1 MTAMRVALVLLA
13 FLLSTRGDVRARDP
27 EVEQEE
33 DEQEDW
39 GTTSGVI
46 SATEETPLMQD
57 GGNYPARSGNWCAFV
72 QKRVVTV
79 AVACG
84 TEKYTIKSQSPCPSG
99 TPDCHLVMYKLSTRP
114 LYRQQQ
120 KETTALLWRCC
131 PGHRGDNC
139 DDTVADTQIDSAN
152 SSLIGGSEFQRT
164 PESLHTAGVLP
175 QQQHSQPNSEQ
186 NDHQGSVNT
195 PHNVSHVEFPVHV
208 ANGDR
213 SRHQEH
219 AQPPVYVPNQDR
231 AQYPAPVPNQDRL
244 QRPAHVAHQDRA
256 PHGDRVR
263 TPVRLP
269 HSDPVRVQERDPGQY
284 PVPVQYPI
292 HVQDREPAR
301 NPVRAQY
308 PVGVREGDPERH
320 RISHPAGKH
329 EQQESLQPGAYQE
342 EEEEAEATSHPAVPA
357 ALPLPHMVALL
368 MSQLQRPLQLFNHS
382 LEQLDRRLGEL
393 ARDVAELKGA
403 RRLERD
409 LRDDYERRLD
419 AKVEQSV
426 RQVAALREQLESG
439 LHSQQAMLHYNM
451 SNLKADL
458 DLKLKRHN
466 KMLQASLQAM
476 NATLAELKLDQ
487 ELEQEQQRE
496 QEGQQEAGRQQ
507 EARVEAPAGEA
518 HAGEAPAG
526 EAHAATS
533 QVSTDAL
540 WDAIERLDN
549 RVVNNTIAVDRLAED
564 LALTSGGVRQLRRDA
579 KALGERLNQTARTGQ
594 VLFMETGLEVEA
606 AKVAVL
612 ERVEQLAGNL
622 SRQGQ
627 RLHELDVDVD
637 YLYAVLYKNN
647 ASSSSPPQCD
657 CGRLGEAVARLEGG
671 VANATELATENR
683 LALED
688 ERRAAAEARPWEA
701 GAGDWETAVEALQTS
716 LQQVKESMTSEQSRT
731 TTLESSVRRLGVLLQ
746 EARARAE
753 TRQDAPSASDGE
765 LREEMK
771 RVLAEMK
778 RLSASFNSL
787 LKDVIR
793 HSDVLEIL
801 LGEEVLEFLEWPAQD
816 QEAHSIPALK
826 ERLGALRQTSDEP
839 GDAEEAPSADAPSF
853 RSNEGGGPMSAGD
866 GGDLWKLE
874 RSVEQLEAKLQ
885 RLEEAPCCRDAGDGE
900 GEAEEEEAALRT
912 EVARLK
918 RGLEEHLR
926 TFKDVLGNAD
936 VLERSAPRTVAA
948 QGKKKRGR
956 GGHHRNGREAPGE
969 AHRLT

>member
-57 GGNYPARSGNWCAFV
+57 GGNYPATLLAITISFNIVNWCAFV

-139 DDTVADTQIDSAN
+139 DDTGAYLSYVA
-152 SSLIGGSEFQRT
+152 SSRPFASNTRT
-164 PESLHTAGVLP
+164 PHK
-175 QQQHSQPNSEQ
+175 
-186 NDHQGSVNT
+186 
-195 PHNVSHVEFPVHV
+195 
-208 ANGDR
+208 R
-213 SRHQEH
+213 
-219 AQPPVYVPNQDR
+219 
-231 AQYPAPVPNQDRL
+231 
-244 QRPAHVAHQDRA
+244 
-256 PHGDRVR
+256 
-263 TPVRLP
+263 
-269 HSDPVRVQERDPGQY
+269 
-284 PVPVQYPI
+284 
-292 HVQDREPAR
+292 
-301 NPVRAQY
+301 
-308 PVGVREGDPERH
+308 
-320 RISHPAGKH
+320 
-329 EQQESLQPGAYQE
+329 E

-466 KMLQASLQAM
+466 KMLQVRTCTRTPRTHPHALRLVNVLVVTEKFVAVCP
-476 NATLAELKLDQ
+476 LKDF
-487 ELEQEQQRE
+487 
-496 QEGQQEAGRQQ
+496 
-507 EARVEAPAGEA
+507 
-518 HAGEAPAG
+518 
-526 EAHAATS
+526 AHAATS

-549 RVVNNTIAVDRLAED
+549 RVVNNTIVDRLAED

-716 LQQVKESMTSEQSRT
+716 LQQVGQVGGTFGAQC
-731 TTLESSVRRLGVLLQ
+731 VC
-746 EARARAE
+746 E
-753 TRQDAPSASDGE
+753 TCS

-839 GDAEEAPSADAPSF
+839 GAVGRAPFLPCLGGNLTARHRTTLSAIHWTAVQLLNCTSRVAIVSQLHKSVRVSYLRGRERRAALDFAPVIAGDAEEAPSADAPSF

>member
-1 MTAMRVALVLLA
+1 MTAVRVALVLLA
-13 FLLSTRGDVRARDP
+13 FLPSASGDVRARDP
-27 EVEQEE
+27 EVEQE
-33 DEQEDW
+33 DW
-39 GTTSGVI
+39 GRTSGVI

-57 GGNYPARSGNWCAFV
+57 GGNYPARSGNWCALV
-72 QKRVVTV
+72 QKRVVTG

-131 PGHRGDNC
+131 PGHGGDNC
-139 DDTVADTQIDSAN
+139 DDTVADTQINTAN
-152 SSLIGGSEFQRT
+152 SSLIGGSEFPRT
-164 PESLHTAGVLP
+164 PASLHTAGVLP
-175 QQQHSQPNSEQ
+175 QQEHSQPNSEQ

-195 PHNVSHVEFPVHV
+195 PHNVSHVESPVHV

-219 AQPPVYVPNQDR
+219 AQLPVYVPNQDR
-231 AQYPAPVPNQDRL
+231 AQSPAPVPNQDRT
-244 QRPAHVAHQDRA
+244 
-256 PHGDRVR
+256 PHGDRVH

-284 PVPVQYPI
+284 PVPVRYPI
-292 HVQDREPAR
+292 HVQDREPAQ
-301 NPVRAQY
+301 NPVRVQY
-308 PVGVREGDPERH
+308 PVEDREADPDRH
-320 RISHPAGKH
+320 RISHPAGRH
-329 EQQESLQPGAYQE
+329 EQRESLQTGAYHKE
-342 EEEEAEATSHPAVPA
+342 EEEEPARSHPAVPA
-357 ALPLPHMVALL
+357 ALPVPHVVALL

-382 LEQLDRRLGEL
+382 LEQLERRLGEL

-426 RQVAALREQLESG
+426 QQVAALRGQLESG
-439 LHSQQAMLHYNM
+439 LHSQHATLHYNM

-487 ELEQEQQRE
+487 ELEQQQE
-496 QEGQQEAGRQQ
+496 QERQQ
-507 EARVEAPAGEA
+507 EARAEAPVGEA
-518 HAGEAPAG
+518 ARAV
-526 EAHAATS
+526 T
-533 QVSTDAL
+533 STDAL

-549 RVVNNTIAVDRLAED
+549 RVVNNTIAVDGLAED
-564 LALTSGGVRQLRRDA
+564 LALTSGGVRQLQRDA
-579 KALGERLNQTARTGQ
+579 KALDERLKQTARTGQ

-612 ERVEQLAGNL
+612 DGVEQLASNL
-622 SRQGQ
+622 SRQAQ

-637 YLYAVLYKNN
+637 YLYTILYKNN

-657 CGRLGEAVARLEGG
+657 CGRLGEAVAWLEGG
-671 VANATELATENR
+671 VANATKLALENR

-688 ERRAAAEARPWEA
+688 ERRAAAEARAWES
-701 GAGDWETAVEALQTS
+701 GAGDWEAAVEALQTS
-716 LQQVKESMTSEQSRT
+716 LEQVKESMTSEQSRT

-801 LGEEVLEFLEWPAQD
+801 LGQEVLEFLEWPEQD

-826 ERLGALRQTSDEP
+826 ERLGTLRQTLGARTSGEP
-839 GDAEEAPSADAPSF
+839 GDAEEAPSF
-853 RSNEGGGPMSAGD
+853 RSNEGGGRTSAGD
-866 GGDLWKLE
+866 GGDLRKLE
-874 RSVEQLEAKLQ
+874 RSVEQLKAKLH

-900 GEAEEEEAALRT
+900 EEEEEEEGGTALRT

-926 TFKDVLGNAD
+926 TFKKVLGNAD
-936 VLERSAPRTVAA
+936 VLERSAPRPDNLRRTVAS
-948 QGKKKRGR
+948 QGEKKRGR
-956 GGHHRNGREAPGE
+956 GGRRRNRREAPGGT
-969 AHRLT
+969 HPLT